1 MQNFYYDVILGLQY
15 TYLGELII
23 FDIEAIPDDI
33 KYDTEQILKCVRE
46 LGVLMYDTTY
56 TPSFETVGQITEYM
70 L

>member
-56 TPSFETVGQITEYM
+56 TPSFETVGQITECM